1 MEKYI
6 NKSHGTFL
14 IVLIFS
20 ILFPNIKAGAHA
32 NPDRAHQKAEVY
44 YPQTDEQVPRSIISL
59 NGTWEFDQTSNAFPP
74 SKFTRKISVPG
85 LIHLAEPRIEEY
97 DKFFKRPGKAESVEQ
112 FNLYNLDYTPR
123 YSWYRKT
130 VFIPKELGDKE
141 GTIIIKKS
149 QYVTQVYI
157 NGMDMGT
164 SMACYTPIEFPVNKA
179 IKFGSENEILIR
191 VGERTWLPA
200 EAAGGTDKEKEHYL
214 PGIWDDVLLSFT
226 GNIRISR
233 LLVLPSVESKK
244 ITVKA
249 QIRSL
254 IPAQIFYGDPMNDSV
269 RIEILITE
277 KISGKKVA
285 SVQGKFSAKRDNLT
299 EMVLELPFAQFTSWT
314 PEKPFLYAA
323 TARLI
328 TKNGVSDEISHQF
341 GMRDFTTKGKFF
353 YLNGE
358 KYILRGTNI
367 TLQRFFEDPDCGNLV
382 WDKEWVKKLLVNY
395 PKQLNWN
402 AMRICVGI
410 VPDFWYDIADE
421 YGLLFQ
427 NEWLYW
433 QNHGWDEQIR
443 KEYTDWVWTDGNH
456 PSIAIWDAIN
466 ENTDNY
472 IGNTLIPELKK
483 LDPTRIWDAGYMGE
497 GLMKTD
503 EMDEPHPYMGRMT
516 GKEDGLEKN
525 FYPLGNL
532 DYKPQP
538 LKMIREAGVPQLVNE
553 YGWRWLWRNG
563 LPSKLTVNDYKYYLG
578 SNSTSEQN
586 REFQAYDMQLETEWL
601 RSEPELAGVLAFCYL
616 ANNYGYTG
624 DWFMDNIKDLKPI
637 PTLNWFR
644 HAFAPTAVFI
654 NLTDERY
661 VKQSVPHQP
670 GEKLAF
676 KLAKI
681 NDLNKIIT
689 GKVNLKILD
698 GSGKTVS
705 KKSMPVTLLAFDRS
719 SFSVEASLP
728 RKPGG
733 YLMLAEFRA
742 EGNVSPVI
750 SRRYIKVGKVPV
762 YKFFEMKEES
772 LK

>member
-733 YLMLAEFRA
+733 YLMLAEFLA

>member
-1 MEKYI
+1 MEKSV
-6 NKSHGTFL
+6 KLFL
-14 IVLIFS
+14 VLICVLTCKVAAS
-20 ILFPNIKAGAHA
+20 E
-32 NPDRAHQKAEVY
+32 NPR
-44 YPQTDEQVPRSIISL
+44 TNFSL
-59 NGTWEFDQTSNAFPP
+59 NGTWDFDQTLNAFPP
-74 SKFTRKISVPG
+74 AKFTRKIPVPG

-97 DKFFKRPGKAESVEQ
+97 DKFFKRPGKAEAIEQ

-130 VFIPKELGDKE
+130 VFIPKELENKDG
-141 GTIIIKKS
+141 IITIKKS

-179 IKFGSENEILIR
+179 IKFGAENEVLIR

-214 PGIWDDVLLSFT
+214 PGIWDDVSLSFT
-226 GNIRISR
+226 GNIRINR
-233 LLVLPSVESKK
+233 LLVLPSVENKK
-244 ITVKA
+244 VTVKA

-254 IPAQIFYGDPMNDSV
+254 IPAQIFYGDPMYDSV
-269 RIEILITE
+269 RIEVLITE

-285 SVQGKFSAKRDNLT
+285 SGHGKLSAKRDNLT
-299 EMVLELPFAQFTSWT
+299 EMVLEIPFVEFTSWT
-314 PEKPFLYAA
+314 PEKPYLYNV

-328 TKNGVSDEISHQF
+328 TKKGVSDELSHQF
-341 GMRDFTTKGKFF
+341 GMRDFTTKGKFY

-382 WDKEWVKKLLVNY
+382 WDREWVRKLLVNY

-402 AMRICVGI
+402 AMRICVGV

-421 YGLLFQ
+421 SGLLLQ

-433 QNHGWDEQIR
+433 QNHGWDDQIR

-466 ENTDNY
+466 ENTDNF
-472 IGNTLIPELKK
+472 IGNSLIPDLKK
-483 LDPTRIWDAGYMGE
+483 LDPTRIWDAGYMRE

-516 GKEDGLEKN
+516 GKEDGSEKN

-578 SNSTSEQN
+578 SNSTPEQN

-601 RSEPELAGVLAFCYL
+601 RSEPDVAGVLAFCYL

-637 PTLNWFR
+637 STLNWFR

-661 VKQSVPHQP
+661 VKQAVPHKP
-670 GEKLAF
+670 GELLSVKQV
-676 KLAKI
+676 KI
-681 NDLNKIIT
+681 NDVNKDVA
-689 GKVNLKILD
+689 GKVTLKILD
-698 GSGKTVS
+698 SDGKTVS
-705 KKSMPVTLLAFDRS
+705 KKSMPVTLSAFDRS
-719 SFSVEASLP
+719 SFLVEIVLP
-728 RKPGG
+728 KKPGG
-733 YLMLAEFRA
+733 YLLLAEFVA

-750 SRRYIKVGKVPV
+750 SRRYIKVGEVPV
-762 YKFFEMKEES
+762 YKFFEMGNKS
-772 LK
+772 FQ

>member
-1 MEKYI
+1 MLVISLRVTPAQEPR
-6 NKSHGTFL
+6 T
-14 IVLIFS
+14 
-20 ILFPNIKAGAHA
+20 ILN
-32 NPDRAHQKAEVY
+32 
-44 YPQTDEQVPRSIISL
+44 L
-59 NGTWEFDQTSNAFPP
+59 NGTWEFDQTRKSFPP
-74 SKFTRKISVPG
+74 EEFTRTIPVPG

-97 DKFFKRPGKAESVEQ
+97 DKFFKRPDKAESIEQ
-112 FNLYNLDYTPR
+112 FNLYNLDYIPR
-123 YSWYRKT
+123 YSWYRKI
-130 VFIPKELGDKE
+130 VFIPKDLEGKE
-141 GTIIIKKS
+141 GMITIKKS

-157 NGMDMGT
+157 NGIDLGS
-164 SMACYTPIEFPVNKA
+164 SMACYTPIEFPVNEA
-179 IKFGSENEILIR
+179 IKFGADNEILIR
-191 VGERTWLPA
+191 VGERIWLPA

-214 PGIWDDVLLSFT
+214 PGIWDDVFLSFT
-226 GNIRISR
+226 GDIRINR

-249 QIRSL
+249 LIRNL
-254 IPAQIFYGDPMNDSV
+254 IPAQIFYGDIMTDSV
-269 RIEILITE
+269 TIEIVINE
-277 KISGKKVA
+277 KISGKRVA
-285 SVQGKFSAKRDNLT
+285 NCNGQFSAKRDNLT
-299 EMVLELPFAQFTSWT
+299 EMILEIPFAEFTSWT

-323 TARLI
+323 SARLI
-328 TKNGVSDEISHQF
+328 TKKGVSDELIHQF

-367 TLQRFFEDPDCGNLV
+367 TLQRFFEDPDCANLV
-382 WDKEWVKKLLVNY
+382 WDKVWVKKLLVDY
-395 PKQLNWN
+395 PRQLNWN

-421 YGLLFQ
+421 YGILFQ

-433 QNHGWDEQIR
+433 QNHGWDEEIR
-443 KEYTDWVWTDGNH
+443 KEYTDWVWSDGSH

-483 LDPTRIWDAGYMGE
+483 LDPTRIWDAGYMRE

-516 GKEDGLEKN
+516 GREDGSEEN

-538 LKMIREAGVPQLVNE
+538 LKMIREAGVPQLANE

-578 SNSTSEQN
+578 SNSTPQQN

-601 RSEPELAGVLAFCYL
+601 RSEPDIAGVLAFCYL

-661 VKQSVPHQP
+661 VKQTVPHQP
-670 GEKLAF
+670 GEKLDF

-681 NDLNKIIT
+681 NDLNKNIA

-698 GSGKTVS
+698 SSGKTVS
-705 KKSMPVTLLAFDRS
+705 KKILPLTFSAFERS
-719 SFSVEASLP
+719 FELVEIKLP
-728 RKPGG
+728 EKPGG
-733 YLMLAEFRA
+733 YLLIAEFHTD
-742 EGNVSPVI
+742 ESKDPVI
-750 SRRYIKVGKVPV
+750 SRRYIKVGVAPEYKYFDMQPV
-762 YKFFEMKEES
+762 R

>member
-1 MEKYI
+1 MVRII
-6 NKSHGTFL
+6 NKSSYAVL
-14 IVLIFS
+14 MVLIFS
-20 ILFPNIKAGAHA
+20 ALFLSNPTVVYSGSGLAQKKAA
-32 NPDRAHQKAEVY
+32 VF
-44 YPQTDEQVPRSIISL
+44 YPITDEQPPRSIISL
-59 NGTWEFDQTSNAFPP
+59 NGTWDFDQTLNAFPP
-74 SKFTRKISVPG
+74 GKFTRKIPVPG
-85 LIHLAEPRIEEY
+85 LIHLAEPRIVEY
-97 DKFFKRPGKAESVEQ
+97 EKFFKRPGKAESTEQ

-123 YSWYRKT
+123 YSWYRKI
-130 VFIPKELGDKE
+130 VFIPKELETRE
-141 GTIIIKKS
+141 GMITIKKS

-157 NGMDMGT
+157 NGFDIGT

-179 IKFGSENEILIR
+179 IKFGAENEIMIR
-191 VGERTWLPA
+191 VGERIWLPA

-226 GNIRISR
+226 GNIRINR
-233 LLVLPSVESKK
+233 LLVLPSVEGKK
-244 ITVKA
+244 ITFKA

-269 RIEILITE
+269 RIQVSVSE
-277 KISGKKVA
+277 KTSGNKVA
-285 SVQGKFSAKRDNLT
+285 SVLGKFSAKRDNLT
-299 EMVLELPFAQFTSWT
+299 EMVLEIPFSEFTSWT
-314 PEKPFLYAA
+314 PEKPFLYTA
-323 TARLI
+323 TARLF
-328 TKNGVSDEISHQF
+328 TKNGVSDELSHQF
-341 GMRDFTTKGKFF
+341 GMRDFTAKGKFYF
-353 YLNGE
+353 LNGE

-367 TLQRFFEDPDCGNLV
+367 TLQRFFEDPDCANLV
-382 WDKEWVKKLLVNY
+382 WDRKWVKKLLVNY

-402 AMRICVGI
+402 TMRICVGI

-421 YGLLFQ
+421 YGLLLQ

-433 QNHGWDEQIR
+433 QNHGWDEEIR
-443 KEYTDWVWTDGNH
+443 KEYTDWVWSDGNH

-472 IGNTLIPELKK
+472 IGNNLIPELKK
-483 LDPTRIWDAGYMGE
+483 LDPTRIWDAGYMRE
-497 GLMKTD
+497 GLMKSD

-516 GKEDGLEKN
+516 GKEDGSEKN

-538 LKMIREAGVPQLVNE
+538 LKMIMEASVPQLVNE

-578 SNSTSEQN
+578 SNSTPEQN

-601 RSEPELAGVLAFCYL
+601 RSEPDIAGVLAFCYL

-661 VKQSVPHQP
+661 VKQEVPCKT
-670 GEKLAF
+670 GETLAF

-681 NDLNKIIT
+681 NDTDKEVRGEVT
-689 GKVNLKILD
+689 LKILD
-698 GSGKTVS
+698 SSGKTTLKRS
-705 KKSMPVTLLAFDRS
+705 IHVTFSAFDRS
-719 SFSVEASLP
+719 SIPVEMSLP
-728 RKPGG
+728 RKAGG
-733 YLMLAEFRA
+733 YLLVAEFLA
-742 EGNVSPVI
+742 DGSVNHII
-750 SRRYIKVGKVPV
+750 SRRYIKVGVV
-762 YKFFEMKEES
+762 SEYKYFEMKAEP

>member
-1 MEKYI
+1 MEKSV
-6 NKSHGTFL
+6 KLFLVFVFSLTFK
-14 IVLIFS
+14 V
-20 ILFPNIKAGAHA
+20 AGAE
-32 NPDRAHQKAEVY
+32 D
-44 YPQTDEQVPRSIISL
+44 PRTTISL
-59 NGTWEFDQTSNAFPP
+59 NGTWEFDQTLNAFPP

-130 VFIPKELGDKE
+130 VFIPKELENKE
-141 GTIIIKKS
+141 GMITIKKS

-164 SMACYTPIEFPVNKA
+164 SIACYTPIEFPVNNA
-179 IKFGSENEILIR
+179 VKFGAENEILIR

-226 GNIRISR
+226 GNIRINR
-233 LLVLPSVESKK
+233 LLVLPSVENKK
-244 ITVKA
+244 LTIKA
-249 QIRSL
+249 QVRSL
-254 IPAQIFYGDPMNDSV
+254 IPAQIFYGDPMDDSV
-269 RIEILITE
+269 RIEVSIAE

-314 PEKPFLYAA
+314 PEKPFLYVA

-328 TKNGVSDEISHQF
+328 TKNGVSDELGHQF

-382 WDKEWVKKLLVNY
+382 WDKEWVKKLLVSY

-443 KEYTDWVWTDGNH
+443 KEYTDWVWSDGNH

-483 LDPTRIWDAGYMGE
+483 LDPTRIWDAGYMRE

-503 EMDEPHPYMGRMT
+503 EMDEPHPYMGRV
-516 GKEDGLEKN
+516 GKSNMEPIKD
-525 FYPLGNL
+525 FYPLGDL
-532 DYKPQP
+532 DFKPQS
-538 LKMIREAGVPQLVNE
+538 LKMIQTASVPQLANE
-553 YGWRWLWRNG
+553 YGWIWLWRNG
-563 LPSKLTVNDYKYYLG
+563 MPSKLTVNEYNYYLG
-578 SNSTSEQN
+578 PDSGPEQN
-586 REFQAYDMQLETEWL
+586 REFQAYYMQLETEWL

-624 DWFMDNIKDLKPI
+624 DWFMENIKDLKPI

-644 HAFAPTAVFI
+644 HAFAPTAVFV
-654 NLTDERY
+654 NLPDERY
-661 VKQSVPHQP
+661 VKLTDPHQP
-670 GEKLAF
+670 GEKLSV

-681 NDLNKIIT
+681 NDLNKDVS
-689 GKVNLKILD
+689 GKVTLKILD
-698 GSGKTVS
+698 SYGKTVS
-705 KKSMPVTLLAFDRS
+705 KTSLAIV
-719 SFSVEASLP
+719 FSAFERTSDLAGISLP
-728 RKPGG
+728 KKPGG
-733 YLMLAEFRA
+733 YLLIAEFLA
-742 EGNVSPVI
+742 NGTNDPVI
-750 SRRYIKVGKVPV
+750 SRRYIKVGRVSE
-762 YKFFEMKEES
+762 YNFFEIKTSS

>member
-1 MEKYI
+1 MK
-6 NKSHGTFL
+6 NQ
-14 IVLIFS
+14 VLTI
-20 ILFPNIKAGAHA
+20 ILFLLSSQLSVAQEARKVINLDG
-32 NPDRAHQKAEVY
+32 V
-44 YPQTDEQVPRSIISL
+44 
-59 NGTWEFDQTSNAFPP
+59 WEFDQTTNAFPP
-74 SKFTRKISVPG
+74 EKFTRKIPVPG

-123 YSWYRKT
+123 NSWYRKT
-130 VFIPKELGDKE
+130 VFIPKELDNKE
-141 GTIIIKKS
+141 GMITIKKS

-164 SMACYTPIEFPVNKA
+164 SMACYTPIEFPLNKA
-179 IKFGSENEILIR
+179 IKFGAENEILIK
-191 VGERTWLPA
+191 VGERIWLPA

-226 GNIRISR
+226 GNFRINR
-233 LLVLPSVESKK
+233 LLVLPSVENKK
-244 ITVKA
+244 LTIKTQV
-249 QIRSL
+249 RSL

-269 RIEILITE
+269 SIEVSIAE
-277 KISGKKVA
+277 KISGKKVE

-299 EMVLELPFAQFTSWT
+299 EMVLELPFTKFTSWT
-314 PEKPFLYAA
+314 PEKPFLYTA

-382 WDKEWVKKLLVNY
+382 WDREWVKKLLVNY

-483 LDPTRIWDAGYMGE
+483 LDPTRIWDAGYMRE

-503 EMDEPHPYMGRMT
+503 EMDEPHPYQGRVSVNQSPV
-516 GKEDGLEKN
+516 KD

-532 DYKPQP
+532 DFKPDA
-538 LKMIREAGVPQLVNE
+538 LKMIKAAVVPQLANE
-553 YGWRWLWRNG
+553 YGWIWLWRNG
-563 LPSKLTVNDYKYYLG
+563 MPSKLTVNEYNYYVG
-578 SNSTSEQN
+578 PNSVPEKN
-586 REFQAYDMQLETEWL
+586 REFQAYYMQLETEWL

-624 DWFMDNIKDLKPI
+624 DWFMDNIKDLRPI

-661 VKQSVPHQP
+661 VKLTDPHQP
-670 GEKLAF
+670 GEKLSV

-681 NDLNKIIT
+681 NDLNKDVT
-689 GKVNLKILD
+689 GKVTLKILD
-698 GSGKTVS
+698 GDGKTVS
-705 KKSMPVTLLAFDRS
+705 RTILPVTFSAFDRTS
-719 SFSVEASLP
+719 DSAVISLP
-728 RKPGG
+728 KKPGG
-733 YLMLAEFRA
+733 YLLTAEFIVN
-742 EGNVSPVI
+742 GTIDPII
-750 SRRYIKVGKVPV
+750 SRRYIKVGKVPE
-762 YKFFEMKEES
+762 YKFFEIKTSS

>member
-1 MEKYI
+1 MLRPRI
-6 NKSHGTFL
+6 ILILS
-14 IVLIFS
+14 IVLN
-20 ILFPNIKAGAHA
+20 LQVAGSQQARTVI
-32 NPDRAHQKAEVY
+32 N
-44 YPQTDEQVPRSIISL
+44 L
-59 NGTWEFDQTSNAFPP
+59 NGTWEFDQTTNAFPP
-74 SKFTRKISVPG
+74 AEFTRHIPVPG
-85 LIHLAEPRIEEY
+85 LIHLAEPRIVEY
-97 DKFFKRPGKAESVEQ
+97 DKFFRRSDRAESKEQ
-112 FNLYNLDYTPR
+112 FNLYKLDYSPK
-123 YSWYRKT
+123 YSWYRRK
-130 VFIPKELGDKE
+130 VFIPKELE
-141 GTIIIKKS
+141 GTEGMITIKKS

-179 IKFGSENEILIR
+179 VKFGTDNEILIR
-191 VGERTWLPA
+191 VGERIWLPA

-226 GNIRISR
+226 GNIRINR
-233 LLVLPSVESKK
+233 LLVLPSIENKK
-244 ITVKA
+244 VIIKTLV
-249 QIRSL
+249 RSL

-269 RIEILITE
+269 NLEVFITE
-277 KISGKKVA
+277 KITGKEVA
-285 SVQGKFSAKRDNLT
+285 TGKGRFSAKRDNLT
-299 EMVLELPFAQFTSWT
+299 EIAIEIPFPEFTSWT
-314 PEKPFLYAA
+314 PEKPFLYNA
-323 TARLI
+323 TARI
-328 TKNGVSDEISHQF
+328 IKGKSVSDEVSHQF
-341 GMRDFTTKGKFF
+341 GMRDFNTRGKFF

-382 WDKEWVKKLLVNY
+382 WNREWVKKLLVNY

-421 YGLLFQ
+421 YGLLLQ

-433 QNHGWDEQIR
+433 QNHGWDEEIR
-443 KEYTDWVWTDGNH
+443 KEYTDWVWTDGSH

-483 LDPTRIWDAGYMGE
+483 LDPTRIWDAGYMRE

-503 EMDEPHPYMGRMT
+503 EMDEPHPYMGRMS
-516 GKEDGLEKN
+516 GKEDGSEKN

-578 SNSTSEQN
+578 SNSTPEQN

-601 RSEPELAGVLAFCYL
+601 RSEPDVAGVLAFCYL

-624 DWFMDNIKDLKPI
+624 DWFMDNIMDLKPI
-637 PTLNWFR
+637 STLKWFR

-654 NLTDERY
+654 NLADERY

-670 GEKLAF
+670 GENLAF

-681 NDLNKIIT
+681 NDLNKNIA
-689 GKVNLKILD
+689 GKVTLKILD
-698 GSGKTVS
+698 RDGKPFT
-705 KKSMPVTLLAFDRS
+705 KKIIAVTLSAFDRS
-719 SFSVEASLP
+719 FFPAEIALP
-728 RKPGG
+728 KKPGG
-733 YLMLAEFRA
+733 YLLVAEFMA
-742 EGNVSPVI
+742 DGSKDPVI
-750 SRRYIKVGKVPV
+750 SRRYIKVGIAPE
-762 YKFFEMKEES
+762 YKYFEMQTDK